1 MIPRLIHIVECD
13 KISSSGAKY
22 SIFFAHSSLMDT
34 EDGQLM
40 NSIANAA
47 VTGEVQ
53 MSHKDLE
60 FNSF

>member
-1 MIPRLIHIVECD
+1 
-13 KISSSGAKY
+13 
-22 SIFFAHSSLMDT
+22 LMDT